1 MTARHRRQGR
11 SSSAQVYRDRTI
23 SEGWQKLRFCV
34 YRLGCFVTLL
44 GVISPPPL
52 PLLKSLYPEL
62 GTVLRKLPDPG
73 QVSPPP
79 TLLHIR
85 LSRKNKDRA
94 TDYQREI

>member
-34 YRLGCFVTLL
+34 YRLGCIVTLL

-52 PLLKSLYPEL
+52 QTPEH
-62 GTVLRKLPDPG
+62 TCKRKR
-73 QVSPPP
+73 SPE
-79 TLLHIR
+79 TR
-85 LSRKNKDRA
+85 RDRA
-94 TDYQREI
+94 IPSAASPTWQKPQP